1 MKEEYEHEEK
11 KGCQNLRD
19 FKNGLKENRLFKE
32 VCFDEIL
39 DMKSE
44 TRNQPGYFSH
54 FAKE

>member
-19 FKNGLKENRLFKE
+19 FKQGLKENRLFKE